1 MISEMSNSVQFR
13 RFGNIMTDG
22 STNTVY
28 FSELLLQRCPI
39 LYQHLARELTV
50 NNICH
55 FLLKNTKDIWCRDY
69 MPIQNDM
76 YATNTILTT
85 YRQSITVALS
95 QMLEIWSTS

>member
-50 NNICH
+50 NNI
-55 FLLKNTKDIWCRDY
+55 FVTFY
-69 MPIQNDM
+69 
-76 YATNTILTT
+76 
-85 YRQSITVALS
+85 
-95 QMLEIWSTS
+95 